1 MPDIIIV
8 ILAVVFVLG
17 IAINIHEFGHFA
29 VAKLLGMRV
38 DAYSFF
44 GLGPR
49 IWGFKRGHTDYRISA
64 IPLGAYVKLYGDE
77 SNSGLEGED
86 DKSEPVPE
94 SELYEL
100 RPRWQKFLVM
110 IGGPFMNIMLALAI
124 PFFGAWFA
132 GLPSMPAPIVGVV
145 KPGGAAEQAGV
156 KVGDRIVQ
164 FDGMENPTWRRVQ
177 TDALVMPEK
186 EVPFVVERGGQRL
199 PLTIKPAK
207 VEKDGN
213 VVGML
218 DLEPDVGVEPVVVAS
233 VVDGKPAAQAGL
245 QAGDKPLLINGEPV
259 RNSNEIVSQI
269 QTSKDASIKL
279 LVERKG
285 ERVEIPVQAEKSES
299 GVFRVGALFTPDE
312 KSMTREPVSI
322 GRAASFAVNSNL
334 EIIRLT
340 GKVFGQLFAG
350 ERSVKDAGLA
360 GPIGIVQII
369 SKVVSEQGFV
379 GLVSILALISLNLGV
394 FNLLPIPMLDGGQI
408 AVLGIEGFLAL
419 FGLSLSMAVKEK
431 IQLVGLAVILLL
443 MVTTIF
449 FDISRLIGK

>member
-1 MPDIIIV
+1 MPDILIV
-8 ILAVVFVLG
+8 ILAVIFVLG

-49 IWGFKRGHTDYRISA
+49 IWGFKYGHTDYRISA

-77 SNSGLEGED
+77 ANSGLEGKD
-86 DKSEPVPE
+86 DQSEPVAD

-124 PFFGAWFA
+124 PFFGAWYM
-132 GLPSMPAPIVGVV
+132 GLPSMPAPIVGTV
-145 KPGGAAEQAGV
+145 KTAGAAEQAGI
-156 KVGDRIVQ
+156 KVGDRVVQ
-164 FDGMENPTWRRVQ
+164 FDGVENPTWERVRN
-177 TDALVMPEK
+177 DSLIAPEK
-186 EVPFVVERGGQRL
+186 EIPVTVERGGQKL
-199 PLTIKPAK
+199 NLTIKPTRT
-207 VEKDGN
+207 EKDGN
-213 VVGML
+213 SIGSL
-218 DLEPDVGVEPVVVAS
+218 DLEPEIGVEPVITGS
-233 VVDGKPAAQAGL
+233 LIEGNPAANAGL
-245 QAGDKPLLINGEPV
+245 QIGDRIISINGETV
-259 RNSNEIVSQI
+259 RNHNEIVNQI
-269 QTSKDASIKL
+269 RGSKEATIKM
-279 LVERKG
+279 LVERNG
-285 ERVEIPVQAEKSES
+285 ERREIPIQAEQVE
-299 GVFRVGALFTPDE
+299 GVYKVGAIFEPDE
-312 KSMTREPVSI
+312 KAMPREPVSM
-322 GRAASFAVNSNL
+322 GQAASFAVNTNL

-350 ERSVKDAGLA
+350 QRSVKDAGLA

-369 SKVVSEQGFV
+369 SKVVHEQGFV

-408 AVLGIEGFLAL
+408 AVLAIEGFLGL
-419 FGLSLSMAVKEK
+419 FGMTLSMNVKEK
-431 IQLVGLAVILLL
+431 IQLVGLAIILLL

-449 FDISRLIGK
+449 FDVSRLFGK

>member
-1 MPDIIIV
+1 
-8 ILAVVFVLG
+8 
-17 IAINIHEFGHFA
+17 
-29 VAKLLGMRV
+29 
-38 DAYSFF
+38 
-44 GLGPR
+44 
-49 IWGFKRGHTDYRISA
+49 
-64 IPLGAYVKLYGDE
+64 
-77 SNSGLEGED
+77 
-86 DKSEPVPE
+86 
-94 SELYEL
+94 
-100 RPRWQKFLVM
+100 M

-124 PFFGAWFA
+124 PFFGAWLT

-145 KPGGAAEQAGV
+145 KAGGAAEQTGI
-156 KVGDRIVQ
+156 KVGDKIVQ
-164 FDGMENPTWRRVQ
+164 FDGVENPTWRRIQ

-186 EVPFVVERGGQRL
+186 EVPVVVERGGQRL
-199 PLTIKPAK
+199 PLTIKPTK

-218 DLEPDVGVEPVVVAS
+218 DLEPDVGVEPVVVNS

-245 QAGDKPLLINGEPV
+245 QAGDKPISINGSPV
-259 RNSNEIVSQI
+259 RNSNEIRNQI
-269 QTSKDASIKL
+269 RTNKDAQINML
-279 LVERKG
+279 IERNGERK
-285 ERVEIPVQAEKSES
+285 EITIQAEQ
-299 GVFRVGALFTPDE
+299 GADGAFLVGALFIPDE

-322 GRAASFAVNSNL
+322 GRAANHAVNSNL

-350 ERSVKDAGLA
+350 ERSVKDAGVA

-379 GLVSILALISLNLGV
+379 GLISILALISLNLGV

-408 AVLGIEGFLAL
+408 AVLGIEGFLGL
-419 FGLSLSMAVKEK
+419 FGLTLSMNIKEK

-449 FDISRLIGK
+449 FDISRLFGK